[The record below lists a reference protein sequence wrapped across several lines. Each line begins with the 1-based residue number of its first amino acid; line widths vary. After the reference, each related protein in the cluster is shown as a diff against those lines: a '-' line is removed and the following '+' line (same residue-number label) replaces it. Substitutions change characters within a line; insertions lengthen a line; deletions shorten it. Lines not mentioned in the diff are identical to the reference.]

1 MGRGTEGMST
11 KRKAKAKPAKKSD
24 APCESC
30 RGFTIPARQ
39 VKAVAR
45 AKNGRFKRKPQQPGL
60 F

>member
-1 MGRGTEGMST
+1 MST
-11 KRKAKAKPAKKSD
+11 KRKAKPAKKSD

>member
-1 MGRGTEGMST
+1 MSN

-30 RGFTIPARQ
+30 RGFSIPGRR
-39 VKAVAR
+39 VESVAR
-45 AKNGRFKRKPQQPGL
+45 AKNGRFKKQPKQPGL

>member
-11 KRKAKAKPAKKSD
+11 KRKAKPAKKSD

-45 AKNGRFKRKPQQPGL
+45 AKNGRFKRQPKQPGL